1 MLKYLFYPYT
11 IISLLAAATLGIIM
25 IINLDY

>member
-1 MLKYLFYPYT
+1 MKKYLYYPYT

-25 IINLDY
+25 IMNLNY